1 MAPLSRSATT
11 QESAERSPGTGGG
24 FAAVTT
30 PQPPSEL
37 PPIGDGG
44 TGSDNGGSPA
54 CGTSEESTAG
64 GVATLNGHW
73 SCTTAG
79 SANAAGVPSSAGAVN
94 MPSNHTCAAAA
105 RHDAVR
111 KSVIVCAE

>member
-11 QESAERSPGTGGG
+11 QASAETSPGTGGV

-30 PQPPSEL
+30 PQPPREL
-37 PPIGDGG
+37 PPIGEGG
-44 TGSDNGGSPA
+44 TGSGNGGSPA

-64 GVATLNGHW
+64 GVATLNGHR

-79 SANAAGVPSSAGAVN
+79 SANAAGMPSSAGAVS
-94 MPSNHTCAAAA
+94 MKPAAA
-105 RHDAVR
+105 RHDALR
-111 KSVIVCAE
+111 KTGPSSCAE